1 LLGNVNI
8 AAITGG
14 AAGYIGTRYATG
26 WVLSLLPAE
35 WGKPAVGV
43 LPTDQQNLARIGV
56 KALVGIVG
64 VPMLLKFIPGG
75 RRFAGPAAIGGG
87 IAVAVDLFE
96 TYLAKMV
103 PIPMADYEQQV
114 LTDYETRA
122 LTGTDDG
129 SPGFI
134 QGGAFGSSA
143 YGGGAF

>member
-14 AAGYIGTRYATG
+14 AVGYIGTRYGTG
-26 WVLSLLPAE
+26 WALSVIPPQWSADPNTAPL
-35 WGKPAVGV
+35 V
-43 LPTDQQNLARIGV
+43 RIGV

-64 VPMLLKFIPGG
+64 IPMLLRFIPGA
-75 RRFAGPAAIGGG
+75 RKFAGPAAIGGG